1 MSGVNRVII
10 IGRLCRDPESR
21 QANGKAVC
29 NFSMATNETWRD
41 TEGEKQERVEYHRIV
56 IWGKLAEVAAKYLT
70 KGSQVYIEGRLQTRE
85 WTDKDGQKRYTT
97 EIIANNMTMLD
108 GKGDNSEKPNN
119 PGIPESLGGLG
130 PDDLDQIPF

>member
-1 MSGVNRVII
+1 MSGSINKAIL

-70 KGSQVYIEGRLQTRE
+70 KGSQAYIEGKLQTRE
-85 WTDKDGQKRYTT
+85 WTDKDGQKKYTT
-97 EIIANNMTMLD
+97 EIVASSLVMLS
-108 GKGDNSEKPNN
+108 GKGEGGNNPEKP
-119 PGIPESLGGLG
+119 ESSGGLS